1 MVRTEGDTNSCVEST
16 EFAIPEFQT
25 RARRHFMNASE
36 WAGMIVDQA
45 GLADLYPVP
54 PPLDSCEVSYVHI
67 DERNS
72 SVTLGFS
79 TTAWPSRPSDEWL
92 EKGHNTLE
100 FYIKFTGVYD
110 LLVDG
115 WGPPGHKNV
124 VLAHQLGGGIMV
136 SIEEVGSVVKFLAA
150 AASVT
155 HTHAYRAA
163 AE

>member
-1 MVRTEGDTNSCVEST
+1 MS
-16 EFAIPEFQT
+16 
-25 RARRHFMNASE
+25 ASE
-36 WAGMIVDQA
+36 WVELIVDQA

-54 PPLDSCEVSYVHI
+54 PSLDSCEVSYMHI
-67 DERNS
+67 DERDS
-72 SVTLGFS
+72 SATLGFS
-79 TTAWPSRPSDEWL
+79 TKAWPSRPSDEWL

-100 FYIKFTGVYD
+100 FYIKFTGVHD

-115 WGPPGHKNV
+115 WGPPGHKNIV
-124 VLAHQLGGGIMV
+124 VAHQPEGGIMV
-136 SIEEVGSVVKFLAA
+136 SIEEVGSVVKFLAD